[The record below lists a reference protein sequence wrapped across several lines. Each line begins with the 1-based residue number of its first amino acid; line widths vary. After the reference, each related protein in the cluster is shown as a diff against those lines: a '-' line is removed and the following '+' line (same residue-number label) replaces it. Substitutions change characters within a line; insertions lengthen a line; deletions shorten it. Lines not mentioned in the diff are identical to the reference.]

1 MLTVWGKDGDARL
14 LNLNVKMVSECM
26 LLVYLQERLGSMKQG
41 KIQVRWWR
49 GWLGGGPWR
58 MMGWAQQTAGEV
70 CNRGVSNGGDDCPRC
85 GRGGSKLCYLLIA
98 FLVSLAV
105 LLVGPRAD
113 KFDEQSIVMLDKDCE
128 IMSHQKSWMLN
139 KDGEIV
145 SHEYWVE
152 WSEDWGWLGLQLQPD
167 KVRREMK
174 VEGQL
179 LCM

>member
-1 MLTVWGKDGDARL
+1 
-14 LNLNVKMVSECM
+14 
-26 LLVYLQERLGSMKQG
+26 
-41 KIQVRWWR
+41 
-49 GWLGGGPWR
+49 
-58 MMGWAQQTAGEV
+58 
-70 CNRGVSNGGDDCPRC
+70 
-85 GRGGSKLCYLLIA
+85 
-98 FLVSLAV
+98 
-105 LLVGPRAD
+105 
-113 KFDEQSIVMLDKDCE
+113 MLDKDCE